1 MQHEQHDPFETT
13 PEGVPVPNFT
23 PWRAT
28 RELAK
33 GWSPS
38 ILRAFIAELTRI
50 GSVQA
55 ATRAVGRTPRHTENF
70 ETFAA
75 SRSRF
80 RHNPDRVTFV
90 TLPAP
95 NEKSLD

>member
-1 MQHEQHDPFETT
+1 MQQEQDDPFETM
-13 PEGVPVPNFT
+13 PEGVPVPEFM
-23 PWRAT
+23 PWQAARQRA
-28 RELAK
+28 R

-38 ILRAFIAELTRI
+38 IQRALIAELTRI
-50 GSVQA
+50 GSIQA
-55 ATRAVGRTPRHTENF
+55 TTRAVSRSPRHRENF
-70 ETFAA
+70 ENFAA

-80 RHNPDRVTFV
+80 RHNPDSVTFV

>member
-1 MQHEQHDPFETT
+1 MQQEQHDPFETT
-13 PEGVPVPNFT
+13 PEGVPVPNFA
-23 PWRAT
+23 PWQVARQRA
-28 RELAK
+28 R

-38 ILRAFIAELTRI
+38 IQRAFIGELTRI

-55 ATRAVGRTPRHTENF
+55 AARAVGWTPRHRENF
-70 ETFAA
+70 ENFAA
-75 SRSRF
+75 SRSCF
-80 RHNPDRVTFV
+80 RHHPDRVTFV